1 MCGDRSGTGYTLG
14 MSTELAEDPTPLTAK
29 TGRRLA
35 LDVHAAVRAM
45 ILSGEL
51 APGSPI
57 PQAALARSLNVS
69 RTPMREAF
77 RLLQEEG
84 LIENRPD
91 QRAVV
96 RRIDP
101 SEIDAVYTARVMLE
115 AAAVSI
121 SVRVATPDLV
131 RRLEAGL
138 AQMRLHAADDDI
150 DQWRQAH
157 REFHNLTTED
167 APMLHD
173 PICSLSER
181 ADRFLRLAQLGH
193 PNAWA
198 RWDNDHEPVGRG
210 VPQPRPRPGGPD
222 DRPAPGPRGLHSDG
236 RHRPPGRR
244 HRHPRR
250 LNLLT
255 PPQPALRK

>member
-1 MCGDRSGTGYTLG
+1 MTGYTAG
-14 MSTELAEDPTPLTAK
+14 MSTELAEDSTPLTAK

-57 PQAALARSLNVS
+57 PQAALARTLNVS

-115 AAAVSI
+115 AVAVSI

-138 AQMRLHAADDDI
+138 TQMRLHAADDDI

-173 PICSLSER
+173 SICSLSER

-198 RWDNDHEPVGRG
+198 RWDNDHELLVEAFRNRDHDLA
-210 VPQPRPRPGGPD
+210 VRTIAQHLARTAFTAMADIAPQVDATATR
-222 DRPAPGPRGLHSDG
+222 AA
-236 RHRPPGRR
+236 
-244 HRHPRR
+244 

-255 PPQPALRK
+255 PPEPALRK